1 MFNTLFNKK
10 IHYSTKIRYGIISV
24 WCNGCHLSEMTG
36 LFTYSDQSFEAR
48 AFQFWHLDAIPHSGK
63 WTKWASWRKHDYR
76 SGSLNAIIT
85 ENTFQSVRVPD
96 SEA

>member
-1 MFNTLFNKK
+1 MFNTPLNKK
-10 IHYSTKIRYGIISV
+10 IHYSTKIRFGIISV

-36 LFTYSDQSFEAR
+36 LHIFR
-48 AFQFWHLDAIPHSGK
+48 AFQYWHLDAIPHSGK
-63 WTKWASWRKHDYR
+63 WTKWASWRKYDYR

-85 ENTFQSVRVPD
+85 ENTFQSARVPD